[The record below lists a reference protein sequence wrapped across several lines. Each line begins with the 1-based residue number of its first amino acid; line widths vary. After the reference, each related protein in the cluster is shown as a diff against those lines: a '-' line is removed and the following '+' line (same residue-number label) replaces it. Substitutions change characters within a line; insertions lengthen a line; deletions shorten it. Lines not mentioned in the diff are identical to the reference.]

1 MPAMA
6 KLLTALLV
14 VKLTLFMSRSGSSC
28 GWRVT
33 FAMSREN
40 FMTNKS
46 VSPSTMTGIK
56 RLANQIKAAHG
67 LSHGESLKR
76 ASMAAGYA
84 NFRHAQN
91 SLPDKPPVR
100 SSHQV
105 YLTAYWRDNE
115 TGTSGRETLVISLRS
130 PWTDLLSRTEL
141 SSARGLENFRSEGPD
156 HLCRRNVVR
165 SQGTARES
173 VCHAART
180 LQFVEATRLRPSS
193 GYSRAYPKRNGNN
206 NVPGQDHVCVWF
218 DNEKRYLIADE
229 PYEQSI
235 ELKRE
240 LRSAWC
246 KTHGYNE
253 QKPSWSGMHYPFG
266 GTRLYLLSDAVKGVP
281 LGPVVKALERLP
293 APYSSSEWKGKS
305 APRLPYFVS
314 PGSVEKN
321 NAPPPPRP
329 KPSARAEKE
338 KSKTLEYIQ
347 TLVGPRRRP
356 NGKMPIQVHREVGRL
371 LKEVLIA
378 THYRK
383 SVYNRVDSVRSDL
396 DEWTMREYDRSAL
409 PDEEFFDLY
418 YHESG
423 DSPRKSST
431 ESVEHCI
438 ANLQRT
444 KELILMHYPDCAPL
458 RRLLKLLDESDK
470 GLWTWASVVPI

>member
-56 RLANQIKAAHG
+56 RLANQIKSAHG
-67 LSHGESLKR
+67 LSHGEALKQ
-76 ASMAAGYA
+76 ASIAAGYA

-91 SLPDKPPVR
+91 SLPDNPPAR
-100 SSHQV
+100 PNHQI
-105 YLTAYWRDNE
+105 YLTAYWRDTTAE
-115 TGTSGRETLVISLRS
+115 TSGRETLIISLRS
-130 PWTDLLSRTEL
+130 PWTDLLSRSEL
-141 SSARGLENFRSEGPD
+141 GSARGLENFRPEGPD
-156 HLCRRNVVR
+156 HLCRRNVAR
-165 SQGTARES
+165 SQDTARES

-218 DNEKRYLIADE
+218 DDEKRYLIADE
-229 PYEQSI
+229 PYENSV

-240 LRSAWC
+240 LRSTWC
-246 KTHGYNE
+246 KTHGYSE
-253 QKPSWSGMHYPFG
+253 RKPNWPGMHYPFG
-266 GTRLYLLSDAVKGVP
+266 GTRLYLLSDNVKGVP
-281 LGPVVKALERLP
+281 LEPVLKALERLP
-293 APYSSSEWKGKS
+293 APHSSSDWIGES
-305 APRLPYFVS
+305 ASRLPYFVS

-321 NAPPPPRP
+321 NIPPPPRSKP
-329 KPSARAEKE
+329 KTGTAKKKPE
-338 KSKTLEYIQ
+338 TLEYIQ
-347 TLVGPRRRP
+347 TFAGARRRP
-356 NGKMPIQVHREVGRL
+356 NGIMPIPVHREVGRL
-371 LKEVLIA
+371 LKEVLVA
-378 THYRK
+378 THNRK

-423 DSPRKSST
+423 DSPRKIT
-431 ESVEHCI
+431 AELAEHCI
-438 ANLQRT
+438 ANLQNA
-444 KELILMHYPDCAPL
+444 KQLMLKHYPDSAPL
-458 RRLLKLLDESDK
+458 RRLLKFLDK
-470 GLWTWASVVPI
+470 GDEGLRALVGLR